1 VLAAL
6 CLIPASVVVVLWAAT
21 PALDRFRRRELRRIL
36 KEVCDVLNAHG
47 VDYWC
52 DYGTLLGLIRDG
64 DLILGD
70 KDADLCL
77 LVDQKPRVMGAG
89 PAFRYLGY
97 RLTDQGGDSRRLLRV
112 LDGRTPFYVDIYEY
126 TRDGETLRSVLGVP
140 LEDLPARL
148 VAARRPLSFLGTPIP
163 VPADAVSHLVHR
175 YGPDYATPRRN
186 DKGRS
191 APYSRWRSF
200 GEDVQASALFLGFLM
215 MRRFG
220 PAAAE

>member
-36 KEVCDVLNAHG
+36 RDVCEVLNAHG
-47 VDYWC
+47 VEYWC
-52 DYGTLLGLIRDG
+52 DYGTLLGLVRDG

-77 LVDQKPRVMGAG
+77 VVDQKPRVMGAG
-89 PAFRYLGY
+89 PAFQQRGY
-97 RLTDQGGDSRRLLRV
+97 RLTDRGGDSRRLLRV
-112 LDGRTPFYVDIYEY
+112 FDRRTPFYVDLYEY
-126 TRDGETLRSVLGVP
+126 TRDGETLRSVLEVP
-140 LEDLPARL
+140 LEDVPARL
-148 VAARRPLSFLGTPIP
+148 VASRRPLVFLGAPIP
-163 VPADAVSHLVHR
+163 VPADAESHLVHR
-175 YGPDYATPRRN
+175 YGPDYRTPRRN

-200 GEDVQASALFLGFLM
+200 GEDIQASWLFVWFWAR
-215 MRRFG
+215 RRFRR
-220 PAAAE
+220 ATAD